1 MGQMNIP
8 NDLQQGFSKGLKWKS
23 KKKNTI
29 FKKFCSETEQCPVS
43 KFLNNILELKI
54 EQILEKN
61 VMGHDCVL
69 RVT

>member
-1 MGQMNIP
+1 MTY
-8 NDLQQGFSKGLKWKS
+8 SKALVKVWSGNP